1 MAYSLPVF
9 WLRIDRVQ
17 NIIVAAGYILS
28 MQSKVTHNRGSTFLP
43 RLKFSLDF
51 KPLFNYTLIERINLI
66 T

>member
-51 KPLFNYTLIERINLI
+51 KPLFNSTLRFQTSI
-66 T
+66 